1 MKDNYFTVFEKNIK
15 KEYKII
21 RAFKHKN
28 KNYIIYTDNNID
40 FYASRYSVINN
51 SIMLDEIEFEE
62 EWDYIDKV
70 LEQLGD
76 NDV

>member
-21 RAFKHKN
+21 KAFKHKN
-28 KNYIIYTDNNID
+28 KNYIIYTGNNID

>member
-1 MKDNYFTVFEKNIK
+1 MKDNYFTILENNIK

-21 RAFKHKN
+21 KAFKYKN
-28 KNYIIYTDNNID
+28 NNYIIYTDNNID
-40 FYASRYSVINN
+40 YYASRYSIINN
-51 SIMLDEIEFEE
+51 SIVLDEIEYEE

-76 NDV
+76 KDV

>member
-21 RAFKHKN
+21 KEFKHKN